1 MSICTGSLTRSVP
14 CDQGKKSRASR
25 ERPSKPVSLQQ
36 ARVAAPGD
44 LPSGVLGRPV
54 PLGRAGHPGD
64 VNFEGPVWPAAMYED
79 AEMLSKSL
87 LINADR
93 AAEAWMMRS

>member
-1 MSICTGSLTRSVP
+1 
-14 CDQGKKSRASR
+14 
-25 ERPSKPVSLQQ
+25 
-36 ARVAAPGD
+36 
-44 LPSGVLGRPV
+44 V

-87 LINADR
+87 LVHADR